1 MDQQMTTTDR
11 REFESRSSLDAR
23 VVPAIMLRDVQ
34 LLTVVSLTFSVVG
47 GALQE
52 LHRIVGASDL
62 DIVTRQIAS
71 NLVVSVCTVI
81 TVLLVKAMAGRRR
94 EGRLNLVA
102 AWRSQEPMSIW
113 AAIVGGAIGGLFGA
127 WMLVAPNFWWL
138 VVSSAAW
145 MLMAAVLVRIIGY
158 AGRRIQRQADAL
170 SEAIV
175 DLSLSRTQVLLAQ
188 TQARRTVAEE
198 LHGPV
203 QSQLLGL
210 EMRLR
215 QGGDADSADALK
227 DFRVRVVRELSHQLH
242 PMAIDIGLLPAL
254 DELAGQTTLTT
265 TVSANARAQ
274 ELDDLGG
281 SKLPRD
287 MRLVVYRVVQEA
299 LLNAQTG
306 GGAQHAWVTVNVDD
320 EHLVLSVA
328 DDGQGL
334 DPGAHPGL
342 GLRSVDAWV
351 GSCSGSWDISSR
363 PQGGCQLQVLLPLSR

>member
-1 MDQQMTTTDR
+1 MTTTDR
-11 REFESRSSLDAR
+11 REFESRSGLDAR

-113 AAIVGGAIGGLFGA
+113 AAIVGGAVGGLFGA
-127 WMLVAPNFWWL
+127 WLLVAPNFWWL

-145 MLMAAVLVRIIGY
+145 MLMAAILVRIIGY

-170 SEAIV
+170 SAAIV
-175 DLSLSRTQVLLAQ
+175 DLSSSRTQVLLAQ

-227 DFRVRVVRELSHQLH
+227 DFRVRVVRELSLIH
-242 PMAIDIGLLPAL
+242 I
-254 DELAGQTTLTT
+254 
-265 TVSANARAQ
+265 
-274 ELDDLGG
+274 
-281 SKLPRD
+281 
-287 MRLVVYRVVQEA
+287 
-299 LLNAQTG
+299 
-306 GGAQHAWVTVNVDD
+306 
-320 EHLVLSVA
+320 
-328 DDGQGL
+328 
-334 DPGAHPGL
+334 
-342 GLRSVDAWV
+342 
-351 GSCSGSWDISSR
+351 
-363 PQGGCQLQVLLPLSR
+363 